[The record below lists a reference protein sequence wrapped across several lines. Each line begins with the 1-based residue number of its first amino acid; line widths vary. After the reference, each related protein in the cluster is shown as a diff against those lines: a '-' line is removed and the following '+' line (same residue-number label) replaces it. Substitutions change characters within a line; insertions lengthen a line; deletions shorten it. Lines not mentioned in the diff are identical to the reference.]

1 MSGQVGRPR
10 GFDEGQVL
18 TDIMS
23 AFWENGYDGT
33 SLAQITKAT
42 GLQKGSLYKVF
53 TDKHDMYVKALAH
66 YEKNVVDGAI
76 KSLVSSNTAPYERI
90 KAFLSAPID
99 ASWNKNDWRGCF
111 LCNASADYAA
121 HDDDTR
127 ALVARGYGK
136 LERTLMMPIAEIHPH
151 WANDK
156 VEQTAQ
162 LCLTTYAGLRVMSRA
177 AVERKRL
184 EDARDACLAMLKTS
198 G

>member
-1 MSGQVGRPR
+1 MSAQVGRPR
-10 GFDEGQVL
+10 EFDEGQVL
-18 TDIMS
+18 TNIMS
-23 AFWENGYDGT
+23 AFWENGYEGT

-42 GLQKGSLYKVF
+42 GLQKGSLYKAF

-66 YEKNVVDGAI
+66 YEKNVVDGTI
-76 KSLVSSNTAPYERI
+76 KSLLSCTTSPYDRI
-90 KAFLSAPID
+90 KAFLSAPIN

-127 ALVARGYGK
+127 ALVVRGYGK

-151 WANDK
+151 WTHDK
-156 VEQTAQ
+156 IEQTAR

-177 AVERKRL
+177 AVERKHL
-184 EDARDACLAMLKTS
+184 EGARDAYLAMLKTNV
-198 G
+198 